1 MLHERCLEGEMAKTG
16 ANMLTLKEAAR
27 ILGVHENTL
36 RSWEQ
41 RGLIRLI
48 RLPGSRYRRVP
59 VAEVERLAAQMR
71 ADLLRVA
78 GVRLDPPPTDA
89 DLLAQG
95 QALALVVKEELAGTE
110 WPESLEE
117 TMQMLR
123 GRSWLS

>member
-1 MLHERCLEGEMAKTG
+1 MAKTG